1 MKKKV
6 LPIVTISVLGA
17 ALICSIFPAIAIG
30 NRNFLNGKSLASIDT
45 FLDNDITIDGHYF
58 DTDIRY
64 FHDEDNAIK
73 NYLKSI
79 TFEDDNN
86 KFPYGYH
93 GDHAYAEYVLH
104 CNSRVLR
111 FNKDLTK
118 CALSYSDEGNH
129 FEAVMEYNLKDCD
142 ANHLSGLIKSAR
154 RLEDEKSII

>member
-6 LPIVTISVLGA
+6 LPILTISVLGA
-17 ALICSIFPAIAIG
+17 ALISSIFTAIAIG

-45 FLDNDITIDGHYF
+45 FLNNDITIDGQYF
-58 DTDIRY
+58 DTDIHY
-64 FHDEDNAIK
+64 FRDEDNAIK

-93 GDHAYAEYVLH
+93 GDHAYVKYVLC

-111 FNKDLTK
+111 INEDLTK

-142 ANHLSGLIKSAR
+142 ANHLSELIKIAKEIER
-154 RLEDEKSII
+154 

>member
-6 LPIVTISVLGA
+6 LPILTISVLGT
-17 ALICSIFPAIAIG
+17 ALISSIFPAIAIG

-45 FLDNDITIDGHYF
+45 FLNNDITIDGQYF
-58 DTDIRY
+58 DTDIHY
-64 FHDEDNAIK
+64 FRDEDNAIK

-93 GDHAYAEYVLH
+93 GDHAYVKYVLC

-111 FNKDLTK
+111 INEDLTK

-142 ANHLSGLIKSAR
+142 ANHLSELIKIAKEIER
-154 RLEDEKSII
+154 